1 MVVLDVSIVLAWYMA
16 DESHPRAEAVQPVL
30 RDRGGVVPTLF
41 WFELRNALLA
51 SERRGRLT
59 PADTARVL
67 GEVHDL
73 DLETDLEPGSDM
85 TLQLAR
91 SYELSVYDAAYLE
104 LAQRRQLPI
113 ATLDGK
119 LHQAAATLGL
129 TP

>member
-30 RDRGGVVPTLF
+30 RDHGGVVSTLF

-51 SERRGRLT
+51 GERRGRLT

-67 GEVHDL
+67 EEVHDL
-73 DLETDLEPGSDM
+73 ALEIDVEPGNDM

-91 SYELSVYDAAYLE
+91 THGLSVYDAAYLE
-104 LAQRRQLPI
+104 LAQRRNLQL

-119 LHQAAATLGL
+119 LHEAAATLGL
-129 TP
+129 A